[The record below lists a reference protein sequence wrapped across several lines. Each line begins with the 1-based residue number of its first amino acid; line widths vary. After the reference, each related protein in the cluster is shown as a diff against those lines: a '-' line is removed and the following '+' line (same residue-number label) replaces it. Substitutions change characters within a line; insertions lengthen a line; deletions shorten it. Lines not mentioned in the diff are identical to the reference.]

1 VAERVLSSRRDR
13 TVKIVRAEGDPFQRG
28 RAIGRAFADEIGS
41 SVAYYRD
48 YFAERGLAGARLE
61 EVAGPFVRA
70 ASRQLPGE
78 SEILRGTA
86 EGAGVPFLDLF
97 VPNAYEELEPLA
109 RHGPVDVPRVE
120 RCSAL
125 TVTAPG
131 STLLGHNENWLAA
144 DAGTVG
150 VVIEIPSEAEGI
162 ALVSPTAAAY
172 LPAVGMNAAG
182 YAQGVMSLV
191 ASDDRVGV
199 PRVHVSRHALEALS
213 LDDAVR
219 RTGVE
224 GRSGG
229 YGYTCA
235 LAGGGAWTIE
245 TSATRQAVL
254 QGPAAHTNHYL
265 DPDLARIG
273 EERSAGSVGRY
284 ERLVE
289 LLGERPPRTPEDLMA
304 FLSDHDAS
312 PDSVCLHADP
322 AEGGEGTTVL
332 FSMVCDL
339 EARRMWVAGGNPCTA
354 PYEEID
360 LAEVLQS

>member
-1 VAERVLSSRRDR
+1 MR
-13 TVKIVRAEGDPFQRG
+13 IVRAEGDPFQRG
-28 RAIGRAFADEIGS
+28 RATGRGFADEIGS
-41 SVAYYRD
+41 SVAYYRGW
-48 YFAERGLAGARLE
+48 FADRGFAGSRLE
-61 EVAGPFVRA
+61 EIARPFVEA
-70 ASRQLPGE
+70 ATDRLPRE
-78 SEILRGTA
+78 SEILRGMA

-97 VPNAYEELEPLA
+97 VPNAYEELEPFA
-109 RHGPVDVPRVE
+109 RHEPVSASRVE

-125 TVTAPG
+125 AVTGPG
-131 STLLGHNENWLAA
+131 VTLLGHNENWLAA

-150 VVIEIPSEAEGI
+150 VVIEIPSEAEGT
-162 ALVSPTAAAY
+162 ALVSPTGAAY
-172 LPAVGMNAAG
+172 LPSVGMNAAG

-191 ASDDRVGV
+191 ASDDRVGA
-199 PRVHVSRHALEALS
+199 PRVHVSRHALEATS

-235 LAGGGAWTIE
+235 LAGGGAFTIE

-254 QGPAAHTNHYL
+254 HGPGAHTNHYL
-265 DPDLARIG
+265 DPELAKIG
-273 EERSAGSVGRY
+273 EEPSAGSVGRY
-284 ERLVE
+284 ERLAE
-289 LLGERPPRTPEDLMA
+289 LLAARPPRTPEELMA
-304 FLSDHDAS
+304 FLSDHGGS
-312 PDSVCLHADP
+312 PDAVCLHADP

-339 EARRMWVAGGNPCTA
+339 EARRMWVAEGNPCTA

-360 LAEVLQS
+360 LTEIL